1 MMQEK
6 DVSERDD
13 EFLFY
18 SLSMI
23 GSESGRERYEQLAKL
38 NRQRRAQREHEAALR
53 KSRESEIQWHEAND
67 GTMWGY
73 VTVDGSEVHLKSC
86 ETHAEELLVP
96 ERIDGLPVTGM
107 REDCCSRLDSVRSI
121 AIAASVQNVADRAF
135 RFNAHLHEVAFP
147 EGMSRYSSRIFQGC
161 DEIKA
166 LVLPGML
173 EELDSDPFDL
183 PKLESLFI
191 GRGVKAIVPGSFAK
205 SDLKRIEIDA
215 RNPHLVTDG
224 VGIYDHDRAT
234 LLAIACPISSYEVAR
249 TCTTIG
255 PAAFSH
261 MECIEAIDLPDDLE
275 TIEEQGMARTG
286 IACFTA
292 PSKLREI
299 GRRAF
304 FNCRRLEDA
313 TLNQGLHF
321 IGTDAFKGTDVHRLE
336 VPASVQ
342 RIETPLLDAIAPA
355 KNERTRT
362 IVIAPDSSHYL
373 LDDAGG
379 LYRKS
384 SEGLVFQH
392 LLADDMS
399 VYAVLEGTV
408 ELEADSFA
416 QRSIEEV
423 VLPDSLRRI
432 GAGSFKGCKRL
443 ASAIL
448 PKRLEEI
455 GDDAFLDTSLRSLR
469 IPAPLARI
477 GDCALVTLGAH
488 TGRIE
493 PSLTDASVDAG
504 NPRFFVQNG
513 LLLERLDDAS
523 LKVILYVGPDSCVR
537 IPSETSEIAPYA
549 FNGVS
554 TIHELCLADSIEA
567 VGVRGLAIRENL
579 RKLRIDLSAPVQGH
593 GFFTFDLPQTDR
605 CHQQINNVLGL
616 SKPIDLESLFEKYD
630 IVILSP
636 ASLSNE
642 GDQGMGLHEQ
652 ALRII
657 ARLKEPIF
665 MSAVSKRLAHSFI
678 TRHLKDICIVLAR
691 HDDRGSLDDLID
703 LGFIS
708 SENVNE
714 VIDAL
719 VGLQDAAITGHL
731 LEAKRTRFTR
741 EATRFDI

>member
-6 DVSERDD
+6 DVSGHDD

-23 GSESGRERYEQLAKL
+23 GSESGRKRYEQLAKL

-53 KSRESEIQWHEAND
+53 KSRESETQWHEAHD

-73 VTVDGSEVHLKSC
+73 VIIDGREVHLKGC
-86 ETHAEELLVP
+86 ETHAEDLIVP
-96 ERIDGLPVTGM
+96 EQIDGLPVTGM

-121 AIAASVQNVADRAF
+121 AIAASVQDVADRAF
-135 RFNAHLHEVAFP
+135 RFNAHLQEVAFP

-166 LVLPGML
+166 LGLPGML
-173 EELDSDPFDL
+173 EELGPDPFDL

-191 GRGVKAIVPGSFAK
+191 GRGVRAIVPGSFAK
-205 SDLKRIEIDA
+205 SDLKSIEIDA

-234 LLAIACPISSYEVAR
+234 LLAIACPVSFYEVAR

-261 MECIEAIDLPDDLE
+261 MGRIEAIGLPDDLE

-286 IACFTA
+286 IARFTA
-292 PSKLREI
+292 PPKLREI
-299 GRRAF
+299 GQRAF
-304 FNCRRLEDA
+304 FNCRCLEEA
-313 TLNQGLHF
+313 TLNQGLRV
-321 IGTDAFKGTDVHRLE
+321 IGTDAFKGTDIHRLE

-342 RIETPLLDAIAPA
+342 RIETPLLDAIVPA
-355 KNERTRT
+355 RIERAHT
-362 IVIAPDSSHYL
+362 IVIAPDSPHYL

-379 LYRKS
+379 LYRKG

-392 LLADDMS
+392 LIADGMS
-399 VYAVLEGTV
+399 VYAVLEGTI
-408 ELEADSFA
+408 ELESGSFA

-423 VLPDSLRRI
+423 ILPDSLRRI
-432 GAGSFKGCKRL
+432 GSGSFKGCKQL
-443 ASAIL
+443 ARAIL
-448 PKRLEEI
+448 PESLEEI

-469 IPAPLARI
+469 IPARLARI
-477 GDCALVTLGAH
+477 GDCALISLGAH
-488 TGRIE
+488 VGRIE
-493 PSLTDASVDAG
+493 PSLTDVAVDTD

-549 FNGVS
+549 LNGVS
-554 TIHELCLADSIEA
+554 TIHELHLANNIKT

-579 RKLRIDLSAPVQGH
+579 RRLRIDLSAPVQGH
-593 GFFTFDLPQTDR
+593 DFLDFDLPQTDR

-616 SKPIDLESLFEKYD
+616 SEPIDLESLFEKYD
-630 IVILSP
+630 IVILSA

-642 GDQGMGLHEQ
+642 GDQGMSLHEQ

-678 TRHLKDICIVLAR
+678 ARHLKDICIALAR
-691 HDDRGSLDDLID
+691 HDDRGSLGDLID
-703 LGFIS
+703 LGCIS
-708 SENVNE
+708 SENINE

-719 VGLQDAAITGHL
+719 VVLQDVSITGYL
-731 LEAKRTRFTR
+731 LEAKRTRVKDETMNFS
-741 EATRFDI
+741 I